1 MLTISYTKRSQ
12 NTAPATLLLAGLLS
26 LLAACSSTKSTLPN
40 DGIVANG
47 KALKGKKAYRMDYK
61 VGIAINASPET
72 IWAVLTNAAD
82 YPNWNSTIDSIEG
95 TIALDE
101 KIKLHAKISP
111 KRAFKLKVSEFSPS
125 TKMVWSDGNAMFK
138 GVRTYTLEAM
148 GNDTTVF
155 TMHEVFTGAMLPM
168 IKSSLPDFTNDF
180 EAFAADLKRKA
191 EAKQ

>member
-1 MLTISYTKRSQ
+1 MLTISYTKRLQ
-12 NTAPATLLLAGLLS
+12 NTASATLLLAGLLS
-26 LLAACSSTKSTLPN
+26 IFTSCASTKSTLPAN
-40 DGIVANG
+40 DSVANG

-61 VGIAINASPET
+61 VGIAINASPEA
-72 IWAVLTNAAD
+72 IWAVLTNATD
-82 YPNWNSTIDSIEG
+82 YPNWNTTVDSIVG
-95 TIALDE
+95 TIALNE

-111 KRAFKLKVSEFSPS
+111 KRAFKLKVSQFSPS

-138 GVRTYTLEAM
+138 GVRTFTLEAM

-168 IKSSLPDFTNDF
+168 IKGSLPDFTADF

-191 EAKQ
+191 EAK